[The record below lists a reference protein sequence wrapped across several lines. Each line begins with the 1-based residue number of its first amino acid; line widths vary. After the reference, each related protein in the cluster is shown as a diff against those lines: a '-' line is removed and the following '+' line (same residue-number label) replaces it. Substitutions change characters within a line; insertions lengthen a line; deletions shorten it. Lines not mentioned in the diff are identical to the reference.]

1 MNEQIL
7 EQIKDWLEPELKKR
21 NLFLVDLKSSGGK
34 KYEVFIDGEQN
45 VTIDE
50 CAEVSRYLEGIL
62 DEGALVPEDYNL
74 QVSSP
79 GMSNPLKVPQ
89 QYKKRIGRV
98 LDIYLEEG
106 EKLEALLLETDEDG
120 ITVREVIKPTKKS
133 KNKAKKAAI
142 KTKEEDLK
150 IPFEQI
156 RKALLQFNF

>member
-156 RKALLQFNF
+156 KKALLQFNF